1 MSNIEVKSTRERNK
15 STIRNISKA
24 SDQDSK
30 KNDDKVR
37 LQRDEKDL
45 VVKIMRS
52 ALIKLDSKEMRR
64 N

>member
-24 SDQDSK
+24 SDQDST